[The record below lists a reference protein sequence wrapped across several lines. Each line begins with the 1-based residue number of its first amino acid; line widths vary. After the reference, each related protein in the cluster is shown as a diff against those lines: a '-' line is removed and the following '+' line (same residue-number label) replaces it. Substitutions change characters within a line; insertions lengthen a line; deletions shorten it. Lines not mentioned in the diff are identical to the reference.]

1 MKTPFENREFCRET
15 FEGAL
20 PEGFREGAI
29 AGMARAARRKRQT
42 RQSGMA
48 IMGLLM
54 AGLALTMVGRRS
66 GSPEESVLAG
76 LTEASWVVRSAQLP
90 AEMIVST
97 DVEARFE
104 LISDEQLL
112 ALAGERSIGLIRVP
126 EGSEVVFL
134 ESLESLVE

>member
-20 PEGFREGAI
+20 PAGFREGAI
-29 AGMARAARRKRQT
+29 AGMAGAARRKRQT
-42 RQSGMA
+42 RQSGVAM
-48 IMGLLM
+48 MGLLM

-66 GSPEESVLAG
+66 GSPEGPVLAG
-76 LTEASWVVRSAQLP
+76 RTEASWVVRSAELP
-90 AEMIVST
+90 AGMIVRT

-126 EGSEVVFL
+126 NGWKVLFL
-134 ESLESLVE
+134 EGVESSVE